1 MKTIM
6 QAIALGATLLL
17 GACTSLPAEL
27 GSRSNQPLPPKNAVA
42 REIEAQACGWR
53 VIIISS
59 GVKDHAAR
67 AYQELLA
74 QAKGDYI
81 ADVQVEQ
88 TWTNAIVYREWCT
101 HLKAKA
107 YRTAR

>member
-1 MKTIM
+1 MNKTLRLIV
-6 QAIALGATLLL
+6 ATATLLL

-42 REIEAQACGWR
+42 RDIEAQACGWR
-53 VIIISS
+53 VIIISK

-74 QAKGDYI
+74 QARGDYI
-81 ADVQVEQ
+81 AEVQVEQ

-101 HLKAKA
+101 NLKAKA